1 MYMYQLVCVPMV
13 HVVHVCTCSMYAYI
27 HVHVPIGTYI
37 HVGSRVRAISGV
49 SVHSTIKSLRC
60 TYTCTYMYVHVC
72 AHTCCHLYTRHAS
85 THICAHFQ
93 WANHAPGEIIL
104 PSRITNRC
112 STHPTTLVLQPG
124 PFQRRHQDCPA
135 TTDTLLCVGRRNQSH

>member
-1 MYMYQLVCVPMV
+1 MLARTSKFPQLNQYRFHSHQSPVFPVTYDGTHVVCVP
-13 HVVHVCTCSMYAYI
+13 VVHMW
-27 HVHVPIGTYI
+27 
-37 HVGSRVRAISGV
+37 
-49 SVHSTIKSLRC
+49 
-60 TYTCTYMYVHVC
+60 YTCTYMYVHVC

-93 WANHAPGEIIL
+93 WANHALGEIIL